1 MHDAVMGSTLEAVFR
16 TSVLLVVMFAAH
28 EVVTR
33 NRLVNIL
40 IGVGLGTVF
49 GYFGLPEVLRID
61 RPLWAFFSS
70 LGFASFVYFPLAW
83 GLKRWGPWP
92 LNPKADKPEPRE
104 GYPPHFPKAL
114 RDRLDA
120 EKRRAEGQGGEG
132 DGGKQS

>member
-1 MHDAVMGSTLEAVFR
+1 MHDAVMGSILEGLLRSGVI
-16 TSVLLVVMFAAH
+16 LVVMIAAH

-33 NRLVNIL
+33 NRLLNIV
-40 IGVGLGTVF
+40 IAVGLGTVF
-49 GYFGLPEVLRID
+49 GFFGSPATRRIEH
-61 RPLWAFFSS
+61 PFWAVFLS
-70 LGFASFVYFPLAW
+70 LGFASVVYFPLAW
-83 GLKRWGPWP
+83 MLKRWGPWP
-92 LNPKADKPEPRE
+92 VNPKAEKPEPRE